1 MLKALK
7 VFNHQV
13 NFGKEARLRS
23 TVFQVSEQQAGLKE
37 YESMEEKM

>member
-13 NFGKEARLRS
+13 NFGKGARLRS
-23 TVFQVSEQQAGLKE
+23 TVFQFSEQQAELKE
-37 YESMEEKM
+37 CESMEEKM